1 MQDKKKEVEEILND
15 IKDFYV
21 SLNKQLETMEK
32 AYSENKS

>member
-21 SLNKQLETMEK
+21 SLNKQLETIQER
-32 AYSENKS
+32 AR